1 MRNFVWLLTAA
12 TVSAQTSGL
21 AVGGDYPKQF
31 ERWLT
36 RQAEKHWDQRERTI
50 SALSTAAAVKARQEY
65 VRRTARELIGGLPEG
80 KTPLKAQ
87 VKSGS
92 PVAGDGYRVENIIF
106 ESLPGFQVTANL
118 YLPTRGPQ
126 PFPAVLGVA
135 GHSVNGKASS
145 TYQTAF
151 IGFAQRGIA
160 VLAYDPPGQGERLEI
175 LDPVSGKSRAGIGVP
190 EHQMAGLQC
199 LLTGSSIARYEIH
212 DGIRAVDYLLT
223 RPEIDPKRI
232 AVAGNSG
239 GGTQAAY
246 LAVLEPRLAG
256 VVSSCYMTRWREL
269 WPGPGPQDAEQVW
282 PEFISRGLDFG
293 DFALAAAPR
302 PFLMT
307 TAIRDYFP
315 IDGARATFKQTQRL
329 FDLLAGGEKMG
340 YFEFDDTHGWSKPR
354 RQAANRWLEKWLLG
368 KDTDGVEGE
377 ILTEEES
384 KLYATPTGQV
394 ATSGGAG
401 TVHETVQS
409 LNRKLAAELRAARDK
424 RAEPVTVARIKQ
436 VIGYRE
442 PAPGPPSATVRGK
455 TALDGYQVEK
465 LELAVEGGITIPAL
479 LYYQSLAEPPARAW
493 VYASGAG
500 KAGDEDIVELVR
512 AGQVVLAVDPRGSG
526 EGYRAG
532 GVGGYS
538 GPYQLAARTW
548 LLGRNLVE
556 MQVADLL
563 MAHRYLRSRIGDRR
577 VGLLAKG
584 TLGPAAIFAAAL
596 DPGFGQLV
604 VERSV
609 LSYGAIV
616 NAALHSQQ
624 ESAVVPGILKHFDLP
639 DVLRTLVP
647 RRVTLVSPVTPNQL
661 SPGLMDSMGEVATG
675 PARASV
681 VFRGESWPLRRT
693 VPEMF

>member
-1 MRNFVWLLTAA
+1 MRNLVWLLTAA
-12 TVSAQTSGL
+12 ALLAQAPGL
-21 AVGGDYPKQF
+21 TVGGDYPKQF

-36 RQAEKHWDQRERTI
+36 QQAETHWDQRERTVA
-50 SALSTAAAVKARQEY
+50 ALSSAAQIKARQEY
-65 VRRTARELIGGLPEG
+65 VRRTARELIGGLPAG
-80 KTPLKAQ
+80 KTPLNARVTSKAPLE
-87 VKSGS
+87 GE
-92 PVAGDGYRVENIIF
+92 GYRIENIIF

-118 YLPTRGPQ
+118 YLPARGRK

-160 VLAYDPPGQGERLEI
+160 VLAYDPPGQGERLEF

-199 LLTGSSIARYEIH
+199 LLTGTSMARYEIH
-212 DGIRAVDYLLT
+212 DGIRAFDYLLT

-246 LAVLEPRLAG
+246 LAVMEPRLAG

-269 WPGPGPQDAEQVW
+269 WSGPGPQDAEQVW
-282 PEFISRGLDFG
+282 PEFIARGLDFG

-315 IDGARATFKQTQRL
+315 IDGARTTFKQTQRL
-329 FDLLAGGEKMG
+329 FDLLTGGEKMG

-368 KDTDGVEGE
+368 KDSDGAEGE
-377 ILTEEES
+377 ILTEEET
-384 KLYATPTGQV
+384 KLYATSTGQV
-394 ATSGGAG
+394 STSGG
-401 TVHETVQS
+401 TETVQS
-409 LNRKLAAELRAARDK
+409 LNRKLAAELKTTREK

-442 PAPGPPSATVRGK
+442 PAAGSPPASVRGK
-455 TALDGYQVEK
+455 VAQDGYQVEK
-465 LELAVEGGITIPAL
+465 LELAVEGGVSIPAL
-479 LYYQSLAEPPARAW
+479 LYYQTLAEPPTRAW
-493 VYASGAG
+493 IFASGAG
-500 KAGDEDIVELVR
+500 TAGDPDIAELVR
-512 AGQVVLAVDPRGSG
+512 AGHVVLAVDPRGSG
-526 EGYRAG
+526 EGYRAR
-532 GVGGYS
+532 GVGDYS

-556 MQVADLL
+556 MQAADLV
-563 MAHRYLRSRIGDRR
+563 MANRYLRSRIGDRR

-596 DPGFGQLV
+596 DSGFGQLV
-604 VERSV
+604 LERSV
-609 LSYGAIV
+609 LSYSAIV
-616 NAALHSQQ
+616 DAAVHSHQDN
-624 ESAVVPGILKHFDLP
+624 AVVPGILKHFDLP

-661 SPGLMDSMGEVATG
+661 SPGLIGAVTEVATG
-675 PARASV
+675 PARSSV
-681 VFRGESWPLRRT
+681 VVRGEAWTLRRT